1 MLKQY
6 KSTPKLWKIRDL
18 NVNAI
23 RKEVN
28 HTRISKNM
36 AKECKIIRKP

>member
-6 KSTPKLWKIRDL
+6 KSTPKLWKLRVP

-28 HTRISKNM
+28 HTRISKNI
-36 AKECKIIRKP
+36 AKEYKIIRKP